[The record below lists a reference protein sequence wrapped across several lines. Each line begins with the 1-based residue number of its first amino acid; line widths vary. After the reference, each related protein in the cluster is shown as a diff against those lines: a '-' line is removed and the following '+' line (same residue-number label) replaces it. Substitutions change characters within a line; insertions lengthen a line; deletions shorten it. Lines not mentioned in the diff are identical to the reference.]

1 MTWPR
6 TDVTILTSSNDDI
19 TKNTWS
25 SSRDSDGH
33 LIFFPIIV
41 GCRDCTSLLTI
52 INGIDGFFNTV
63 FKFPPI
69 PFPRFPKIPKLH
81 IPCIFFCHKGHR
93 HHKPKPPV
101 YNEPDKENEGNDE
114 DDTSTKTSKS
124 MSSESS
130 CEAATASVCTVYST
144 LKVDGTKTT
153 TMTSTSCSA
162 ETKCSATGHSTT
174 TATTSS
180 STPESTRY
188 HITAN
193 RRAGMIAINALTAR
207 LKVETDPTTLWVIGG
222 PRSTGGWT
230 QDLTLNQAELYKKE
244 PTVASVRPVAD
255 YKLSHEISR
264 VPSAQEQRDSIHADL
279 IQTVAGSISSRSRP
293 KRDGVPIQQ
302 TTEDDPLKIV
312 SQPFGALDLSL
323 IATYSHQQE
332 EKGARVYVLDSGFD
346 ITHPLYDTLVQ
357 ESGIPDWLWPGSA
370 DDADHLY
377 LPYFYEGPGTHT
389 DGDVWDSHGTAMACR
404 VVGSKLGVSKKA
416 SLTIV
421 RLPRSIV
428 GAREVRI
435 SSFKTRVRV
444 IEDALNLVIEDVESR
459 GIERMSVVSISGAI
473 SAGLTSLPVEGD
485 DLWGVYQGF
494 QALAEL
500 GVPIVVSAGNG
511 NGFLDAQNR
520 KIWPIT
526 SEYVKWA
533 TVLPLIVVGGSDK
546 DGTFDV
552 KTRWQPA
559 AGFPQSGVRIF
570 APSFT
575 MEQACSVALGTYHQV
590 GGGTSAAAAMT
601 SGLVAYF
608 LNIKSHHDKI
618 MGNLEAINLDGEK
631 YAWPKAIKKYVE
643 QMTFQRR
650 IGLREESPFI
660 ITNGENPFD
669 NQGHAVCRPRGN
681 FAGNSKRQTGGEC
694 IRQDD
699 ADASSSIASL
709 STASLASASS
719 ASLASASSASLAS
732 ASSANL
738 ASISSASLAAIS
750 SVSLLSV
757 SASIASV
764 ASAIVASISSA
775 SMESAS
781 SELTATKT
789 SSSAAPTPTDKFSGY
804 IGSTCGQGNVS
815 PMGKTDTEK
824 VVDKLCDRSYTWET
838 KNKAPR
844 ERQGTSGSIAEVVLG
859 QDGIK
864 TLGRIWPTEDVGSA
878 CASGI
883 YPRALTNSECYN
895 AYHRLSNGRST
906 IFGPQDHNGCMNF
919 LMIQGPSKLPLET
932 TSTPPPQTSATPPP
946 PAPEPSPPPT
956 TIGDRYCYKPDEFD
970 DQQPILPGL
979 AQEAIQD
986 MCSRYYTWQD
996 AKKPANGESG
1006 KGVALACKVNKY
1018 PRTLYEDV
1026 CAYAFTQIKDSS
1038 CKNGGMNVATAI
1050 NGCFYFTMK
1059 QVQNFN

>member
-1 MTWPR
+1 
-6 TDVTILTSSNDDI
+6 
-19 TKNTWS
+19 
-25 SSRDSDGH
+25 
-33 LIFFPIIV
+33 
-41 GCRDCTSLLTI
+41 
-52 INGIDGFFNTV
+52 
-63 FKFPPI
+63 
-69 PFPRFPKIPKLH
+69 
-81 IPCIFFCHKGHR
+81 
-93 HHKPKPPV
+93 
-101 YNEPDKENEGNDE
+101 
-114 DDTSTKTSKS
+114 
-124 MSSESS
+124 
-130 CEAATASVCTVYST
+130 
-144 LKVDGTKTT
+144 
-153 TMTSTSCSA
+153 
-162 ETKCSATGHSTT
+162 
-174 TATTSS
+174 
-180 STPESTRY
+180 
-188 HITAN
+188 
-193 RRAGMIAINALTAR
+193 
-207 LKVETDPTTLWVIGG
+207 
-222 PRSTGGWT
+222 
-230 QDLTLNQAELYKKE
+230 
-244 PTVASVRPVAD
+244 
-255 YKLSHEISR
+255 
-264 VPSAQEQRDSIHADL
+264 
-279 IQTVAGSISSRSRP
+279 
-293 KRDGVPIQQ
+293 
-302 TTEDDPLKIV
+302 
-312 SQPFGALDLSL
+312 
-323 IATYSHQQE
+323 
-332 EKGARVYVLDSGFD
+332 
-346 ITHPLYDTLVQ
+346 
-357 ESGIPDWLWPGSA
+357 
-370 DDADHLY
+370 
-377 LPYFYEGPGTHT
+377 
-389 DGDVWDSHGTAMACR
+389 MACR

-781 SELTATKT
+781 SELTATKI

-864 TLGRIWPTEDVGSA
+864 TLGRIWPTEDRMLQCLPPSVQ
-878 CASGI
+878 
-883 YPRALTNSECYN
+883 RM
-895 AYHRLSNGRST
+895 SNGRST

-1006 KGVALACKVNKY
+1006 KGVRVIRRM
-1018 PRTLYEDV
+1018 P
-1026 CAYAFTQIKDSS
+1026 
-1038 CKNGGMNVATAI
+1038 GGLGV
-1050 NGCFYFTMK
+1050 
-1059 QVQNFN
+1059 VD